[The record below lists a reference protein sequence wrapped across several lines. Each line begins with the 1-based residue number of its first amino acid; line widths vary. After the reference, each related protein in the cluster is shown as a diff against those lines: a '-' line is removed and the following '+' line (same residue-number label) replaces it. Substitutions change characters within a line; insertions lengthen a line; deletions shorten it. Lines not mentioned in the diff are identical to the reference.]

1 MWKAGPGR
9 FGSRP
14 DSISI
19 ACAVLLAAS
28 LGACGL
34 LPEDNRRPPGV
45 IDQIRS
51 LDLMPRQASPV
62 ASPTNIPDDRRAM
75 EYPAA
80 GAEPAMGGAGAVA
93 AGQPGAS
100 GGSEGYDLNFE
111 NTPLTTVA
119 KVVLGDIMAV
129 GYSIDPRVEGTI
141 SLASA
146 RPVPKSEMLF
156 VLESALRTSNVALIR
171 DGAGYRLAPIAEA
184 VGAGNADARAGRAEA
199 GYGLSVVPLRF
210 VSAQA
215 VMPLLDSFATRT
227 GAVRADPGRNML
239 LIQGTGAERRTAI
252 DTVLKFDADWMR
264 GQSVGVY
271 PIRNSAPEPVISEL
285 EKVMDSGEGGLS
297 QNLVKLQA
305 IGRLNA
311 VLVVTRKPELLRA
324 AATWIS
330 RLDRADTATGV
341 RVYHVRYGEAK
352 QLAKVLNELFVGGSS
367 SGLDQA
373 ESQLAPGSGMSV
385 TSSDSGSNGSNGG
398 TSGQGLSTLQKL
410 GVSPNASGSGGL
422 DGKSAA
428 DSEASAP
435 AGPQGSPAAL
445 LPSVRITADT
455 VNNTLLIY
463 ASQEHYRIIE
473 RTLLQLDRQQL
484 QVAIE
489 ATVAEVTLN
498 DTLRYGVQFYL
509 TSEDLGLGKDNG
521 SVVNTLSSA
530 VTETLINQ
538 VLPGFNLLV
547 GPADQPR
554 LILDALHAVTDVKVL
569 SNPSLV
575 VVDNQPATLQVGD
588 EVPVSTGSA
597 QILTGNNTIVST
609 IEYKNTGIILRV
621 VPRVNINGQVRLEI
635 EQEISNVATTDTG
648 TNSGSNGGS
657 GSTLTPTV
665 SQRKVKSTVAVM
677 SGQTVLLAGLI
688 SERHNGVRTGIPVLD
703 QLPGVGDLFSH
714 RNTEVRRTELIIF
727 IRPQIIR
734 DSFDAHAAAEEL
746 RAKLR
751 GAIDAPP
758 GGATGWRYN

>member
-1 MWKAGPGR
+1 
-9 FGSRP
+9 
-14 DSISI
+14 
-19 ACAVLLAAS
+19 
-28 LGACGL
+28 
-34 LPEDNRRPPGV
+34 
-45 IDQIRS
+45 
-51 LDLMPRQASPV
+51 
-62 ASPTNIPDDRRAM
+62 
-75 EYPAA
+75 
-80 GAEPAMGGAGAVA
+80 
-93 AGQPGAS
+93 
-100 GGSEGYDLNFE
+100 
-111 NTPLTTVA
+111 
-119 KVVLGDIMAV
+119 
-129 GYSIDPRVEGTI
+129 
-141 SLASA
+141 
-146 RPVPKSEMLF
+146 
-156 VLESALRTSNVALIR
+156 
-171 DGAGYRLAPIAEA
+171 
-184 VGAGNADARAGRAEA
+184 
-199 GYGLSVVPLRF
+199 VVPLRF
-210 VSAQA
+210 VSAQT
-215 VMPLLDSFATRT
+215 VMPLLDILATRT

-385 TSSDSGSNGSNGG
+385 TSSDSGSGGSNGG

-648 TNSGSNGGS
+648 PNSGSNGGS

-758 GGATGWRYN
+758 GGATGQRYN